1 MNRTVVT
8 TTRRTA
14 LAAGVLALAT
24 VAGTAFAGSVGATTA
39 PTTSPVA
46 TTAVDPND
54 PHGALLRAD
63 QMPVVNDEQHWTR
76 VATRHTRMSRSQTGP
91 LSDLSFVTKARRDFA
106 EQGAQST
113 SVVLTFADTA
123 NAKAAYAEVKAWR
136 KHTGDRIPS
145 AGKLLFTG
153 DAIAVDVPTGRA
165 SYFTFV
171 YKTDRDADEG
181 TFEWVGVTRR
191 GAAVS
196 IVAWRVNGA
205 DATYDVDPTIA
216 PVQTAN
222 AKLARLG

>member
-1 MNRTVVT
+1 MNRTVLT
-8 TTRRTA
+8 SRRTA

-24 VAGTAFAGSVGATTA
+24 VAGTAVAGSATA
-39 PTTSPVA
+39 AVSPTVTPSA
-46 TTAVDPND
+46 TNAVDPND
-54 PHGALLRAD
+54 PRAALLRAD
-63 QMPVVNDEQHWTR
+63 QMPVVNDVQHWSRVDTR
-76 VATRHTRMSRSQTGP
+76 STRLSRSQPAP
-91 LSDLSFVTKARRDFA
+91 LASLGYTDKARRDFA
-106 EQGAQST
+106 EPGAQAT
-113 SVVLTFADTA
+113 SVVLTFADA
-123 NAKAAYAEVKAWR
+123 AKAKAAYAEVKGWR
-136 KHTGDRIPS
+136 KHTSDRIPS
-145 AGKLLFTG
+145 SGKLLFTS
-153 DAIAVDVPTGRA
+153 DPAAIAVPVGRA

-216 PVQTAN
+216 SVQTAN

>member
-8 TTRRTA
+8 SRRTA

-24 VAGTAFAGSVGATTA
+24 VAGTAVADSAAAATA
-39 PTTSPVA
+39 PTTGPAA
-46 TTAVDPND
+46 TTVVDPND
-54 PHGALLRAD
+54 TNGALLRAD
-63 QMPVVNDEQHWTR
+63 EMPVVNDEQHWAR
-76 VATRHTRMSRSQTGP
+76 VATRHTRLSRSQPASLASLGFT
-91 LSDLSFVTKARRDFA
+91 DKARRDFA
-106 EQGAQST
+106 EPGAQAT
-113 SVVLTFADTA
+113 SVVLRFADAAT
-123 NAKAAYAEVKAWR
+123 AKAAYGEIKAWR

-153 DAIAVDVPTGRA
+153 DATPVDVPAGRA

-171 YKTDRDADEG
+171 YKTDRSAFEG

-216 PVQTAN
+216 SVQSAN
-222 AKLARLG
+222 TKLARLG

>member
-1 MNRTVVT
+1 MNRTIV

-24 VAGTAFAGSVGATTA
+24 VAGTAVAGTAVAATA
-39 PTTSPVA
+39 RTTNPVA
-46 TTAVDPND
+46 TTVVDPND
-54 PHGALLRAD
+54 AHGALLRAD
-63 QMPVVNDEQHWTR
+63 QMPIVNDVQHWTR
-76 VATRHTRMSRSQTGP
+76 VATRHTRMSRSQTGA
-91 LSDLSFVTKARRDFA
+91 LSDLNFVARARRDFA
-106 EQGAQST
+106 EPGAQAT
-113 SVVLTFADTA
+113 SVVLTFADS
-123 NAKAAYAEVKAWR
+123 AKAQAAYAEVQAWR

-145 AGKLLFTG
+145 AGRLLFAG
-153 DAIAVDVPTGRA
+153 DATAVDVPAGRA

-171 YKTDRDADEG
+171 YKTDRSAFEG

-191 GAAVS
+191 GTAVS

>member
-8 TTRRTA
+8 SRRTA
-14 LAAGVLALAT
+14 LAAGVLALAS
-24 VAGTAFAGSVGATTA
+24 VAGTAVAGSAAATTT
-39 PTTSPVA
+39 PTRSPAV
-46 TTAVDPND
+46 TTVVDPND

-63 QMPVVNDEQHWTR
+63 QMPVVNDEQHWAR
-76 VATRHTRMSRSQTGP
+76 VATRHTRVSRSQTGA
-91 LSDLSFVTKARRDFA
+91 LSDLNSVAKARRDFA
-106 EQGAQST
+106 EPGAQAT
-113 SVVLTFADTA
+113 SVVLTFADP
-123 NAKAAYAEVKAWR
+123 AKAMAAYADVKAWR

-145 AGKLLFTG
+145 GGKLLFTG
-153 DAIAVDVPTGRA
+153 AATPVDVSAGSG

-171 YKTDRDADEG
+171 YKTDRSAFEG

-205 DATYDVDPTIA
+205 DANYDVDPTIA
-216 PVQTAN
+216 PVQAAN

>member
-1 MNRTVVT
+1 MNRTTVT
-8 TTRRTA
+8 TGRIA
-14 LAAGVLALAT
+14 VAAGMLVLAT
-24 VAGTAFAGSVGATTA
+24 VAGTAVAGTAAATTA

-46 TTAVDPND
+46 TTVVDPND
-54 PHGALLRAD
+54 PHVALLRAD
-63 QMPVVNDEQHWTR
+63 QMPVVNDVQHWTR
-76 VATRHTRMSRSQTGP
+76 VASRHTRLSRSQTGA
-91 LSDLSFVTKARRDFA
+91 LSDLGFVTRARRDFA
-106 EQGAQST
+106 EPGAQAT
-113 SVVLTFADTA
+113 SVVLTFADA
-123 NAKAAYAEVKAWR
+123 ARAKAAYVEVKAWR

-145 AGKLLFTG
+145 GGRLLFTG
-153 DAIAVDVPTGRA
+153 DATPVDVPAGRA

-196 IVAWRVNGA
+196 IVAWRVNGT

>member
-8 TTRRTA
+8 SRRTA

-24 VAGTAFAGSVGATTA
+24 VAGTAFAGSAAATTA
-39 PTTSPVA
+39 PSTRAAA

-54 PHGALLRAD
+54 PRGALLRAD
-63 QMPVVNDEQHWTR
+63 QMPVVNDVQHWTR
-76 VATRHTRMSRSQTGP
+76 VDTRSTRLSRSQPAP
-91 LSDLSFVTKARRDFA
+91 LASLGYTAKARRDFA
-106 EQGAQST
+106 EPGARAT
-113 SVVLTFADTA
+113 SVVLTFADA
-123 NAKAAYAEVKAWR
+123 AKAKAAYTEVKAWR

-145 AGKLLFTG
+145 GGKLLFTG
-153 DAIAVDVPTGRA
+153 DSTAVQVPAGRA
-165 SYFTFV
+165 SYFSFV
-171 YKTDRDADEG
+171 YKTDRSAFEG

-216 PVQTAN
+216 SVQTAN

>member
-1 MNRTVVT
+1 MKRTVVT
-8 TTRRTA
+8 SRRTA

-24 VAGTAFAGSVGATTA
+24 VAGTAVAGSAAATTT
-39 PTTSPVA
+39 PTTRSAA

-54 PHGALLRAD
+54 ARGALLRAD
-63 QMPVVNDEQHWTR
+63 QMPVVNDVQHWAR
-76 VATRHTRMSRSQTGP
+76 VATRSTRLSRSQPASLASLGFT
-91 LSDLSFVTKARRDFA
+91 DKARRDFA
-106 EQGAQST
+106 EPGAQAT
-113 SVVLTFADTA
+113 SVVLTFADA
-123 NAKAAYAEVKAWR
+123 AKANTAYGEIKAWR

-153 DAIAVDVPTGRA
+153 DATSVDVPAGRA

-171 YKTDRDADEG
+171 YKTDRSAFEG
-181 TFEWVGVTRR
+181 TFEWVAVTRR

-216 PVQTAN
+216 SVQTAN

>member
-1 MNRTVVT
+1 M
-8 TTRRTA
+8 
-14 LAAGVLALAT
+14 LALAT
-24 VAGTAFAGSVGATTA
+24 VAGTAVAGTAAATTA

-46 TTAVDPND
+46 TTVVDPND

-63 QMPVVNDEQHWTR
+63 QMPVVNDEQHWARVDTR
-76 VATRHTRMSRSQTGP
+76 STRLSRSQPASLASLGFT
-91 LSDLSFVTKARRDFA
+91 DKARRDFA
-106 EQGAQST
+106 EPGARAT
-113 SVVLTFADTA
+113 SVVLMFADTA
-123 NAKAAYAEVKAWR
+123 RAKAAYGEIKAWR

-145 AGKLLFTG
+145 GGRLLFTG
-153 DAIAVDVPTGRA
+153 DATPVDVPAGRA
-165 SYFTFV
+165 SYVTFV

-196 IVAWRVNGA
+196 IVAWRVNGT

-216 PVQTAN
+216 PVRTAN

>member
-1 MNRTVVT
+1 MNRTVV

-24 VAGTAFAGSVGATTA
+24 VAGAAVADSAAATTA
-39 PTTSPVA
+39 PTTSPA
-46 TTAVDPND
+46 STTAVDPND
-54 PHGALLRAD
+54 TNGALLRAD
-63 QMPVVNDEQHWTR
+63 QMPVVNDVQHWTR
-76 VATRHTRMSRSQTGP
+76 VDTRHTRVSRSQTGA
-91 LSDLSFVTKARRDFA
+91 LSDLGFTAKARRDFA
-106 EQGAQST
+106 EPGAQAT
-113 SVVLTFADTA
+113 SVVLRFADAAT
-123 NAKAAYAEVKAWR
+123 AKAAYAEVKAWR
-136 KHTGDRIPS
+136 KHTGDHIPS

-153 DAIAVDVPTGRA
+153 DATAVDVPAGRA

-171 YKTDRDADEG
+171 YKTDRSAFEG

-216 PVQTAN
+216 SVQTAN